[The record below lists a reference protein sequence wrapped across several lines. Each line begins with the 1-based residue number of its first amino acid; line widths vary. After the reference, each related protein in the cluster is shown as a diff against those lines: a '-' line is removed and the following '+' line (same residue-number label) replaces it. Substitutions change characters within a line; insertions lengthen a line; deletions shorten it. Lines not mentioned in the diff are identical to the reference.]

1 MVQSLQH
8 MHLNGFV
15 TFGLQMNT
23 AEKLTCF
30 EYYFDV
36 HVTYSHVTLLNSQN
50 KYKYVQINIKIH
62 PSFNIKAIPPAK
74 LQSVIP

>member
-23 AEKLTCF
+23 VEKLTCF
-30 EYYFDV
+30 EYYSEATCDIQ
-36 HVTYSHVTLLNSQN
+36 SCDILKESKQ
-50 KYKYVQINIKIH
+50 VQICANK
-62 PSFNIKAIPPAK
+62 P
-74 LQSVIP
+74 